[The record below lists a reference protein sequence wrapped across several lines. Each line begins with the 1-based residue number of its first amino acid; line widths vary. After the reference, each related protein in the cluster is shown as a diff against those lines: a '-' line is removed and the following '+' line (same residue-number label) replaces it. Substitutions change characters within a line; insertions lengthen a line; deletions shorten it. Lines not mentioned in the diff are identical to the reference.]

1 MKKRT
6 AFCSLLELVLKKQQ
20 YSFESMTSGLLV
32 KKSLKNEEQELPWLS
47 SG

>member
-1 MKKRT
+1 MQKRI

-32 KKSLKNEEQELPWLS
+32 KNSVKNE
-47 SG
+47 